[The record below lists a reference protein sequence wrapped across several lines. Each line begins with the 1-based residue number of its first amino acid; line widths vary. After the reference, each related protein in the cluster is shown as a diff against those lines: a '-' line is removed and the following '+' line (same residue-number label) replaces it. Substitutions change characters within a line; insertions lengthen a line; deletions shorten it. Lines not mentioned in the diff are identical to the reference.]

1 MAAGGLS
8 RVGASV
14 GCSLAELLGLLP
26 AEVSPAAEHRLRGP
40 AQSLWGTGAGASQRM
55 SSSLSG
61 AGTQVPC
68 TGRWVLNHW
77 PNWEALDLNPFQ
89 CSIDRPNY
97 LPFWPV
103 RTSVELKFDSD

>member
-8 RVGASV
+8 PVGASV

-26 AEVSPAAEHRLRGP
+26 AELSPAAEHRLRGP
-40 AQSLWGTGAGASQRM
+40 AQSLWGTGAGASQRT

-77 PNWEALDLNPFQ
+77 PNWEALDLNPFDVALTGP
-89 CSIDRPNY
+89 ITF
-97 LPFWPV
+97 PFG
-103 RTSVELKFDSD
+103 L

>member
-26 AEVSPAAEHRLRGP
+26 AELSPAAEHRLQGP
-40 AQSLWGTGAGASQRM
+40 AQSLWGTGAGASQRT

-77 PNWEALDLNPFQ
+77 PTREALDLNPFE

-97 LPFWPV
+97 LPFWPL